1 MLRRDS
7 HEVSYSSLMAAE
19 VIIKADLRFGRTVL
33 IRKGLQRS
41 DIEGIDAMQ
50 LLSCQLE
57 LLSCQTQLYS
67 ICIPKN
73 RIASDLQTSLL
84 R

>member
-7 HEVSYSSLMAAE
+7 HEVSCCSLKAAQ
-19 VIIKADLRFGRTVL
+19 VITKADLRFERAFL

-50 LLSCQLE
+50 LLFCQLE
-57 LLSCQTQLYS
+57 LISCQTRLYS
-67 ICIPKN
+67 ICTPNKGHSI
-73 RIASDLQTSLL
+73 
-84 R
+84 